1 VVDAIKQAMGS
12 FVNFT
17 FSTKFLCG
25 VNQICT
31 YILSIYVQISQSYAL
46 MSRNVSMY
54 ISRTPQFFNFT
65 VPPLKIIGVRF
76 RSIRPKIMSVLD
88 EIAKKFGFEK
98 LTGFLNYK
106 PDLI

>member
-1 VVDAIKQAMGS
+1 MYLHIKH
-12 FVNFT
+12 
-17 FSTKFLCG
+17 LCPNLA
-25 VNQICT
+25 VLC
-31 YILSIYVQISQSYAL
+31 SYVAKC
-46 MSRNVSMY
+46 VSMY